1 MSETKALTISE
12 VMTVGEVMAK
22 SGLFNDARQTAQAV
36 VKVLAGQELGFGPFA
51 SMTGISIIGGK
62 PAISSNL
69 MAAAVKAHP
78 RYDYR
83 VARLDDKACELV
95 FFADGKEMGRS
106 AFTVEDAA
114 QAEVGR
120 MVAPGASGSMMKRF
134 ARNMLFARAMSNGV
148 RWYCPDVF
156 TGAAVYTPGEMG
168 AEELEDGTIVEGV
181 ATVVETEETP
191 PGNGEVKQPHWI
203 DDPKVKAAL
212 WAYVRG
218 KGLSDKDVYR
228 LLRIEHIHDYQGS
241 KDDFKAALETALQRA
256 AQSKHPELDNATETE
271 LQTML
276 YGKE

>member
-62 PAISSNL
+62 PAISSNM

-78 RYDYR
+78 CYDYR
-83 VARLDDKACELV
+83 VAQLDDKACELV
-95 FFADGKEMGRS
+95 FLVNGKEVGTS
-106 AFTVEDAA
+106 TFTADDAA
-114 QAEVGR
+114 KAEVGK
-120 MVAPGASGSMMKRF
+120 MIAPGASKSMLGRF
-134 ARNMLFARAMSNGV
+134 PRNMLFARAMSNGV

-156 TGAAVYTPGEMG
+156 VGAPVYTPGELG
-168 AEELEDGTIVEGV
+168 AEELDDGTIVEGI
-181 ATVVETEETP
+181 ATIVESEETP
-191 PGNGEVKQPHWI
+191 PSNGEVKTAHWI

-241 KDDFKAALETALQRA
+241 RDDFKAALDAAITAE
-256 AQSKHPELDNATETE
+256 AQH
-271 LQTML
+271 QTDMESL
-276 YGKE
+276 YGKEA